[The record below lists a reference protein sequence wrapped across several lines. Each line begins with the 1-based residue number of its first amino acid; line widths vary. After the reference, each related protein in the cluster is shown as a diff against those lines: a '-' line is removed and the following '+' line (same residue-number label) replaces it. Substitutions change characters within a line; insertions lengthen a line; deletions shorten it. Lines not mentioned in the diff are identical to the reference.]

1 MMKYAPKEPSNQ
13 AELERFSLTI
23 YSGQPFGCEIEMKF
37 EIYQNRHILHY
48 TFFFKKIIIQ
58 IPCKFPE
65 L

>member
-48 TFFFKKIIIQ
+48 TFFF
-58 IPCKFPE
+58 
-65 L
+65 